1 MERLVIP
8 DLSLDAA
15 WVGMSMSSSECE
27 RACLTNCSCIAFTTM
42 NIDGKGTGCLAWYG
56 ELMNILQLADEG
68 SDLNVRV
75 DATELGSI
83 LHLLAFYL
91 KFHSLFFIFFSFLFF
106 FFFSFS

>member
-1 MERLVIP
+1 
-8 DLSLDAA
+8 
-15 WVGMSMSSSECE
+15 
-27 RACLTNCSCIAFTTM
+27 M